1 MKLFNA
7 RTNCRVKCLLWE
19 WYKDT
24 CVYQC
29 VWARSLKSPIWHCW
43 LEASK
48 FTIHEV
54 QKPLTQCLS
63 PSLYFRDVLR
73 CEAWCNECSVF
84 HELGC
89 WQQCV
94 LCEFRVCVNAPPW
107 QFVSKIF
114 ESFARLCVDSKS
126 PYYCHFFFLFALRS
140 RPQFSILKYSNFFIF
155 LLELFFFIMF
165 LPSILICYKFSS
177 SYSASLYLHSYS
189 KSCLPFPINFLYS
202 FNFLL
207 FTAKFLGSFFLPYY
221 FLVYFLLN
229 DPCKWA
235 L

>member
-73 CEAWCNECSVF
+73 CEAWCNESSVF

-126 PYYCHFFFLFALRS
+126 PYYCHFFFVRLTFSPTILNSEVLKLFYFLARIIFFYNVS
-140 RPQFSILKYSNFFIF
+140 SKYFDMLQVQLF
-155 LLELFFFIMF
+155 LLCIVLLAQLFQILFTFSDQLSLFF
-165 LPSILICYKFSS
+165 
-177 SYSASLYLHSYS
+177 
-189 KSCLPFPINFLYS
+189 
-202 FNFLL
+202 
-207 FTAKFLGSFFLPYY
+207 
-221 FLVYFLLN
+221 
-229 DPCKWA
+229 
-235 L
+235 